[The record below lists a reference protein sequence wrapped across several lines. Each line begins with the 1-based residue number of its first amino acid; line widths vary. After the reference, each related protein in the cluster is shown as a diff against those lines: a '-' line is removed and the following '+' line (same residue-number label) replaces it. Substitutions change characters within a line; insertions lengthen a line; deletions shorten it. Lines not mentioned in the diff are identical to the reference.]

1 MNEIFNIAIS
11 GSYGGFNLGDEAILQ
26 SIIGQLR
33 SSVPEVKITVFS
45 KDPEDTLKRHNA
57 DHAIDVRKLNANEV
71 KSEIEKVDL
80 FILGGGGILYDAHAK
95 QYLREVIVAK
105 ENDIP
110 VMTYAIGAGPLDTQA
125 AQDLVR
131 DTLNNVD
138 VITVRERSAQTLLES
153 IGVKKEITV
162 TADPALLLQPEP
174 LPSGLPIKELLEEK
188 QKLVAMSVREPGVA
202 APDINQDKYHTLL
215 ADAAD
220 YIVDRL
226 NAKVVFIPMERN
238 KKDVQHS
245 HAILSQM
252 LKPQNAWV
260 LKGDYSPGQMLSI
273 IGKFDFAVGMRLHFL
288 IFAAIQRIP
297 FVALPYSSKVA
308 GFLEDLDI
316 VMPPI
321 QLVNA
326 GRLIAHIDYFWDVQ
340 YELISK
346 LNELIPIAQQKAL
359 ETNTLLVKL
368 IDKTKKAHA
377 KSPHNSDL

>member
-1 MNEIFNIAIS
+1 MNETFNIVIS

-45 KDPEDTLKRHNA
+45 KNPEDTLKRHNA

-71 KSEIEKVDL
+71 KSEIENVDL

-153 IGVKKEITV
+153 LGVKQEITV

-174 LPSGLPIKELLEEK
+174 LPDGLPIKELLEEK

-202 APDINQDKYHTLL
+202 APDINQDIYHSLL

-238 KKDVQHS
+238 KKDIQHS

-260 LKGDYSPGQMLSI
+260 LKGDYSPGQLLSI

-288 IFAAIQRIP
+288 IFAALQRVP

-308 GFLEDLDI
+308 GFLEDMDI

-326 GRLIAHIDYFWDVQ
+326 GRLIAHIDYFWDVK
-340 YELISK
+340 YEMISK
-346 LNELIPIAQQKAL
+346 LNKLIPLAQQKAM
-359 ETNTLLVKL
+359 ETHTILVKL
-368 IDKTKKAHA
+368 IDKIKM
-377 KSPHNSDL
+377 NR